1 LAIDKD
7 ENYKWVKTIYID
19 DPISSLDD
27 NNVIIVA
34 SYLAKL
40 IKDSKGKKFI
50 ISTHHGLFY
59 NVRDIFIS
67 STFSLFPSFVISREK
82 LQDSL
87 GLLKNWQQQA
97 IRFILMPLPKISFIG
112 TSSPRDI
119 FISSTFSLFPSFVIS
134 I

>member
-1 LAIDKD
+1 LSQWNRSSAQLAIDKD

-59 NVRDIFIS
+59 NVIF
-67 STFSLFPSFVISREK
+67 
-82 LQDSL
+82 
-87 GLLKNWQQQA
+87 
-97 IRFILMPLPKISFIG
+97 KIE
-112 TSSPRDI
+112 
-119 FISSTFSLFPSFVIS
+119 
-134 I
+134 